1 MTQSAT
7 EPCKWPESACAC
19 YMQNAHKPDPHGRV
33 WMHCEE
39 GLTLSKASMSRFV
52 MYCLTHNVEIGDIHP
67 FNHHFPRS
75 QVSAS
80 VRIRPEQFEDFE
92 AQTGGKL
99 REPPRISLNFST
111 ADMIDKDTRPNQ
123 TTKGQ

>member
-1 MTQSAT
+1 MTDRDQLA
-7 EPCKWPESACAC
+7 EPCQWPEKACAC
-19 YMQNAHKPDPHGRV
+19 YMNNVRKPDPHGRV

-39 GLTLSKASMSRFV
+39 GLSLSKASMSRFV

-67 FNHHFPRS
+67 FNYRYPRS

-80 VRIRPEQFEDFE
+80 VRIRPEQFADFE

-99 REPPRISLNFST
+99 RKPPRVSVNFST
-111 ADMIDKDTRPNQ
+111 ARNLNHE
-123 TTKGQ
+123 